1 MTGRSDDVIATWS
14 ESDVEID
21 GRSLHVH
28 RAGRPERPPIV
39 LAHGLSDSGRCWWR
53 VVDALAADFDLVMI
67 DARNHGRSSTVVDG
81 PPPTDDIAA
90 VVDRLGI
97 HRPVLIGHSMGAQ
110 TVAEYVAGGPGR
122 ASRLVLVDPPFR
134 AEGEVESEG
143 SAEIRPA
150 IRAWLAS
157 FGDINIETIAEVG
170 RRQHGDWPAEEFPT
184 WIESK
189 TQVRPEA
196 AADLSGAPWGRTVAA
211 FDCPTLLVH
220 GEPARGGIVTPAVA
234 RRVGELNDQVTV
246 GAIDT
251 AGHNI
256 HREDFDRFIR
266 VLRDWLA

>member
-1 MTGRSDDVIATWS
+1 MSGCSDEVMATWS
-14 ESDVEID
+14 ECDVEID

-53 VVDALAADFDLVMI
+53 VVDALAADFDLVMV

-81 PPPTDDIAA
+81 PPPAADIAG
-90 VVDRLGI
+90 VVDLLGI
-97 HRPVLIGHSMGAQ
+97 DQPVLIGHSMGAR
-110 TVAEYVAGGPGR
+110 TMAEYVAGGPAR
-122 ASRLVLVDPPFR
+122 ASRLVLVDPPFQ
-134 AEGEVESEG
+134 AEGEIESAG
-143 SAEIRPA
+143 MTEIRPA

-157 FGDINIETIAEVG
+157 FADMSIDEIAEIARG
-170 RRQHGDWPAEEFPT
+170 QHGDWPAEEFPT

-196 AADLSGAPWGRTVAA
+196 AADLSGDPWGPTVAA

-220 GEPARGGIVTPAVA
+220 GDPDRGGIVTPAVA
-234 RRVGELNDQVTV
+234 RRVGELNDRVTV
-246 GAIDT
+246 HAIDT